1 VSPPLRYDLLT
12 LLTDYGVG
20 GPFVG
25 AMHAVAFA
33 IAPRLRVLDLDHTV
47 PPQDVRRGAHRLA
60 QLTDHVPPGVHV
72 AVVDPGV
79 GTARRPLAIETPGR
93 VFAGPDNGLRLW
105 AARRCGPLVRVI
117 WLREEDYW
125 RSPRS
130 RTFDGRDVFVPVAAH
145 VATGVPLTKLGAEV
159 DPSTLVELP
168 APVVRT
174 AADGEV
180 EVEVLDVDR
189 FGNVQLGVRPEAAA
203 ALGIL
208 RGRAVSIS
216 GTPVAYGEIFADV
229 GAGGLL
235 LYADSDG
242 LLALAV
248 NGGDA
253 SVVLALK
260 PGDLVTLH
268 VKQDPA

>member
-1 VSPPLRYDLLT
+1 VSATTSYRVIT

-33 IAPRLRVLDLDHTV
+33 MAPGLPVLDLDHTI
-47 PPQDVRRGAHRLA
+47 PPQDVRRATHRLA
-60 QLTDHVPPGVHV
+60 QLMDHVPPGVHV

-79 GTARRPLAIETPGR
+79 GTARRPLAIETPDR
-93 VFAGPDNGLRLW
+93 VFVGPDNGLLLW
-105 AARRCGPLVRVI
+105 AANRCGPLVRVM
-117 WLREEDYW
+117 WLREEAFW

-130 RTFDGRDVFVPVAAH
+130 RTFDGRDVLVPVAVHIAS
-145 VATGVPLTKLGAEV
+145 GVPLTKLGAEV
-159 DPSTLVELP
+159 DPSTLVDQP
-168 APVVRT
+168 APVVRA
-174 AADGEV
+174 AADGEA

-189 FGNVQLGVRPEAAA
+189 FGNVQLAVRPEAAA
-203 ALGIL
+203 ALGFV
-208 RGRAVSIS
+208 RGGPVSIA
-216 GTPVAYGEIFADV
+216 GTPVVYGDTFGDV
-229 GAGGLL
+229 PAGGLL
-235 LYADSDG
+235 LYGDSDG

-260 PGDLVTLH
+260 PGDIVTLRAMSE
-268 VKQDPA
+268 PA